1 MESLPICRQHA
12 LGLDMLSQDHA
23 SWEGKV
29 VTAKHTENQAEPLIA
44 NGPHSLGTK
53 AEGSG
58 PEITKYGILHM

>member
-1 MESLPICRQHA
+1 
-12 LGLDMLSQDHA
+12 MLSQDHA